1 MANRFRRDLGAAHG
15 VERQGMEVQIVVDR
29 QDGVDRLAVHALVG
43 LDSRAGQ
50 LAQRAVDIDVM
61 RCSVILDDRG
71 DGGVLLGAQVLDLS
85 VGQIIG
91 AVGQLLDVEHIVADI
106 DVADRGGRQFKL
118 GVDGLVCFQ
127 NRCEVILLGEFGV
140 GIPANERVLVLGRVS
155 GSCNCIAV
163 ADRDRV
169 DGGAAVGFEG
179 QGMLVEIIL
188 DIDRQTLFDL
198 DVLLRVSVVGR
209 IVRAV
214 VLRSHSCERFKLA
227 AQRFDLSVFLVIG
240 AVGQLLDVADGVVV
254 GVGRIGER
262 ENLVVFIKDHR
273 LAGCVRRVADHVCGL
288 LGHFGVERLIGHDLF
303 RRENLIVAFT
313 QVFDRVAHVGL
324 CRVAPVE
331 FPLLG
336 YGQSVQLVTGGADIL
351 FGFIP
356 AVEVITGLFAG
367 RQDACAGFKLADIE
381 RSAVDLVVVLIEVV
395 EMDRP
400 VPVCR
405 DNAVA
410 SRASGDLGDLLA
422 DLVVP
427 LKERLAPVSAG
438 RIGQR
443 DGIALNRVRR
453 GVGAGGLAV
462 VVYILNGVLNGRKFA
477 VELPF
482 LGHVQLF
489 DLSFYA
495 NISCFLIP
503 AAEFV
508 TIFCI
513 RSPQAVGGIVNRVN
527 RVHLLFYPRT
537 GFIREVVLDC
547 ERLLLPLCGEDHAA
561 LGDGVGV
568 ASLEERFI
576 GRIVCAVSVKVVGII
591 FSRNDFN
598 APALEAITFAGRL
611 SGGQGD
617 GVASEV
623 EVVEVDRA
631 VVIGVVDSGHI
642 LDVLSTG
649 SERNG
654 CEVQIAGELV
664 AVICRIAGRHVLF
677 VYGLV
682 QDSPCDLFSGILE
695 NTGFERDALRQLCK
709 GCGQFRIVAEV
720 QIARQ
725 RHCIEIKAADGNVA
739 EAVVAAEAETG
750 QGRSVQRDRLIELAR
765 GQRCKI
771 AVQSCIRVDVV
782 RGDMPLRRQGDVLLN
797 SSGEVILF
805 IAQIPAVE
813 GIAGLL
819 GSSRLGRGEAV
830 FHFLRGRNGRAAV
843 GIKGD
848 GIYLCHKHAALS
860 LDLPAVPGPD
870 QCDRNDLL
878 IVLDMFRGRERLVE
892 RGHIAVGEI
901 ADVAKP
907 VVPVLPRLADEVV
920 FIVLAEQAVGVRML
934 LRSIY
939 NALDLN
945 SHVKLFQLVS
955 RRGFGLADDFNDRQ
969 VTLLLPFPVPVNSY
983 FGVIAEGDG
992 QRCVLL
998 VNEPMLDAGGGVI
1011 CHQIRRYRDRRGDV
1025 VALLVLLHIAD
1036 RILRRGGNIIRLVSM
1051 CCFVVLADDS
1061 KAAVQRRGLCGRGH
1075 FVRGFD
1081 PRVRCRF
1088 HPRLTIFII
1097 GEVERDGL
1105 RGRGVLHL
1113 PDQIAGLLH
1122 EPCRPD
1128 SHRAD
1133 ISARAIAYDLADR
1146 MLCVGRVSEQILYR
1160 IMRSG
1165 CRNADNIYNNAGH
1178 VVFRGLGGLV
1188 GGWGVRLPDGV
1199 ESGGRGGCC
1208 NPITRLDGGRCCVR
1222 FPIPAEEV
1230 VAFSGRNRAGNGE
1243 RHRAGAALLRHRVG
1257 DWHVGDEIRRVGV
1270 VDQGVGDG
1278 GGNSLLRNQVNRIRC
1293 LRSSRTG
1300 GVEVN
1305 NCGVLLGLFRPA
1317 NEFIARIQL
1326 AFQRRNADISELA
1339 DQNRMIEARMA
1350 CAILACIGLI
1360 NRHAIVIAS
1369 VELIA
1374 NIKNLVLD
1382 CLCFIRFQ
1390 RLRTDTVVSRKG

>member
-1 MANRFRRDLGAAHG
+1 M
-15 VERQGMEVQIVVDR
+15 
-29 QDGVDRLAVHALVG
+29 
-43 LDSRAGQ
+43 
-50 LAQRAVDIDVM
+50 
-61 RCSVILDDRG
+61 
-71 DGGVLLGAQVLDLS
+71 
-85 VGQIIG
+85 
-91 AVGQLLDVEHIVADI
+91 
-106 DVADRGGRQFKL
+106 
-118 GVDGLVCFQ
+118 
-127 NRCEVILLGEFGV
+127 
-140 GIPANERVLVLGRVS
+140 
-155 GSCNCIAV
+155 
-163 ADRDRV
+163 
-169 DGGAAVGFEG
+169 
-179 QGMLVEIIL
+179 
-188 DIDRQTLFDL
+188 
-198 DVLLRVSVVGR
+198 
-209 IVRAV
+209 
-214 VLRSHSCERFKLA
+214 
-227 AQRFDLSVFLVIG
+227 
-240 AVGQLLDVADGVVV
+240 ADGVVV

-495 NISCFLIP
+495 NISWFLIP

-547 ERLLLPLCGEDHAA
+547 ERLLLPLCSEDHAA
-561 LGDGVGV
+561 RGDGVGV

-709 GCGQFRIVAEV
+709 GCGQFRIVVEV
-720 QIARQ
+720 QILRQ
-725 RHCIEIKAADGNVA
+725 RHCIEIKAADRNVA

-860 LDLPAVPGPD
+860 LDLPAAPDPD

-878 IVLDMFRGRERLVE
+878 IVLDMFQVLERRVE
-892 RGHIAVGEI
+892 LGHIEVGDI

-1146 MLCVGRVSEQILYR
+1146 MLCVGRVSERILYR

-1257 DWHVGDEIRRVGV
+1257 AWHVGDEIRRVGV
-1270 VDQGVGDG
+1270 VGQGVGDG

-1300 GVEVN
+1300 DVEVI
-1305 NCGVLLGLFRPA
+1305 NCGVLFGLFRPA

-1360 NRHAIVIAS
+1360 NRHAIAIAS

-1374 NIKNLVLD
+1374 DIKNLVLD

-1390 RLRTDTVVSRKG
+1390 RLRTDTVVSRKGRHRQHAEHHNQN